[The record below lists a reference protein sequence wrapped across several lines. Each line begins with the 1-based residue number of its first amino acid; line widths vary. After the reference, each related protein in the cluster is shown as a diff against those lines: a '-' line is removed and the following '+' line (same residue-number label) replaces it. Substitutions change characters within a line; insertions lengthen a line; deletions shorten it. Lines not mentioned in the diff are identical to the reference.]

1 MNAILYPYISI
12 INMRVIYMSEKRIL
26 PDTLI
31 HKILNKYGDY
41 NYLPIF
47 DTSTEIPI
55 NTNTYDKKDKSGSIR
70 IEPIEYDKIFDLP
83 SILYIF
89 SHFSSYQR
97 HIL

>member
-1 MNAILYPYISI
+1 
-12 INMRVIYMSEKRIL
+12 MSEKRIL

-31 HKILNKYGDY
+31 HKILSKYGDY

-70 IEPIEYDKIFDLP
+70 IEPIEYDKNIPL
-83 SILYIF
+83 SILNPDKTTYRLDYWSFTPDGTDVYF
-89 SHFSSYQR
+89 SHTLNTDGSK
-97 HIL
+97 